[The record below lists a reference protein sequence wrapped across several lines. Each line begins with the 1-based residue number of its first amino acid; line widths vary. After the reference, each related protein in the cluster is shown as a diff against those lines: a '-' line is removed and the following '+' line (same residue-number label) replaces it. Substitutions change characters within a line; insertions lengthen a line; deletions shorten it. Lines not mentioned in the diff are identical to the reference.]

1 MKVIEKCND
10 IVDLINDVFILIE
23 FDTPK
28 HNSYDLIKT
37 GEKIETFLFGQNRM
51 RLKYILF

>member
-37 GEKIETFLFGQNRM
+37 GEKIETFLFGQNLM
-51 RLKYILF
+51 RLKYVLF

>member
-23 FDTPK
+23 FDIPK
-28 HNSYDLIKT
+28 NNSYDLIKT
-37 GEKIETFLFGQNRM
+37 GEKIETFLFRQNLM
-51 RLKYILF
+51 RLKYVLF